1 MTIKV
6 FNYLPKEAKEIR
18 ATVFVKEQGFKKEF
32 DEVDNLARHMIIY
45 EEEQPISTCRF
56 YFNEGKQSFIIGRI
70 AVIKEYRS
78 KGIGRKM
85 LKEAEDIIRQDG
97 GKSTMV
103 SGQVRVEKFYEKLGY
118 QKQGEVFLDE
128 GCPHIWMKKVL

>member
-1 MTIKV
+1 MTVKV

-18 ATVFVKEQGFKKEF
+18 ESVFVKEQGFKKEF
-32 DEVDNLARHMIIY
+32 DEMDNLASHMIIY

-56 YFNEGKQSFIIGRI
+56 YFNEEKQSFIIGRI
-70 AVIKEYRS
+70 SVIKEYRS
-78 KGIGRKM
+78 KGIGGKM
-85 LKEAEDIIRQDG
+85 LKAAEDIIRQDG

-103 SGQVRVEKFYEKLGY
+103 SGQVRVENFYEKLGY

-128 GCPHIWMKKVL
+128 DCPHIWMKKVL

>member
-18 ATVFVKEQGFKKEF
+18 ETVFVKEQGFKKEF

-56 YFNEGKQSFIIGRI
+56 YFNEEKQSFIIGRI
-70 AVIKEYRS
+70 AVRKEYRG

-97 GKSTMV
+97 GKNTMI

-128 GCPHIWMKKVL
+128 DCPHIWMKKVL

>member
-18 ATVFVKEQGFKKEF
+18 ETVFVKEQGFKKEF

-56 YFNEGKQSFIIGRI
+56 YFNEEKQSFIIGRI
-70 AVIKEYRS
+70 AVRKEYRS

-128 GCPHIWMKKVL
+128 DCPHIWMKKVL

>member
-1 MTIKV
+1 MTVKV

-18 ATVFVKEQGFKKEF
+18 ESVFVKEQGFKKEF
-32 DEVDNLARHMIIY
+32 DEMDNLASHMIIY

-56 YFNEGKQSFIIGRI
+56 YFNEEKQSFIIGRI
-70 AVIKEYRS
+70 SVIKEYRS

>member
-18 ATVFVKEQGFKKEF
+18 ETVFVKEQGFKKEF

-56 YFNEGKQSFIIGRI
+56 YFNEEKQSFIIGRI
-70 AVIKEYRS
+70 AVRKEYRG

-97 GKSTMV
+97 GKSTMI

-128 GCPHIWMKKVL
+128 DCPHIWMKKVL

>member
-18 ATVFVKEQGFKKEF
+18 ETVFVKEQGFKKEF

-56 YFNEGKQSFIIGRI
+56 YFNEEKQSFIIGRI
-70 AVIKEYRS
+70 AVRKEYRG

-128 GCPHIWMKKVL
+128 DCPHIWMKKVL